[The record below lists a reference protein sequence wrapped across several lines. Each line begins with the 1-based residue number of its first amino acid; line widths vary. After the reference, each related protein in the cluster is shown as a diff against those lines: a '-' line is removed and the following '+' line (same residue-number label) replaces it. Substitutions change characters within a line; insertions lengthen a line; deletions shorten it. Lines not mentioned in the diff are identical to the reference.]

1 LAIYTSTFT
10 LNDAALD
17 GGALY
22 INSATSATSEALL
35 IDTQLSQNS
44 ATHGGALSVSAG
56 YANLGNVSIR
66 SNEAEERGGGFYASG
81 VSCIGLQNSLFAM
94 NNASRGDLWYEHT
107 TYYY

>member
-10 LNDAALD
+10 LNDAALN

-22 INSATSATSEALL
+22 INSATSEAFLV
-35 IDTQLSQNS
+35 DTQLSQNS

-56 YANLGNVSIR
+56 YANLANVSIR
-66 SNEAEERGGGFYASG
+66 SNEAEKRGGGFYASG

-107 TYYY
+107 TYYYVC